1 MRRTPRFSASPS
13 PKPAEPQPQDLRST
27 PAKVT
32 VTLGPKGQYV
42 LAGAKEKG
50 KARARPRPP
59 PRQLSQD
66 LSSEENEEEESPA
79 PQRYLTEVNLP
90 EPEEVLRISKR
101 THRAVLYTL
110 EELLRGPH
118 KLSSDIVEETA
129 PMADLVGGVPTSNGN
144 STSSSRM
151 PASRAPAGSP
161 SGIRGPRMIMQE
173 RAAREARQRE
183 ERERVEREHAAEEAR
198 LLEEANRREAERREA
213 ERRAANAAGAGY
225 DPRQQVPIG
234 GDPGVSRRTTRTGGR
249 AGGDAGARTGE
260 SSRVAGNTSAQ
271 PSQRQGTVPTQT
283 QQPTSAEATAG
294 LSQSQQLSAP
304 ESAAAA
310 GRGRNSFPHAFERW
324 ETLSAH
330 WEGLTSFWIRKL
342 KQNAEEI
349 NNDPVSQQLARNV
362 TDLSSAGANLF
373 HAVVELQRLRASSER
388 KFQRWFFESRAEIE
402 RAQEVTALLERELE
416 EERRNRADAIR
427 EALEHERGNSK
438 IQKQLNEMRKEL
450 QISKDEARRA
460 WDELGRR
467 EQEERDRTTSLQQGH
482 PTIVGG
488 VQVVPM
494 TQGVSRHS
502 SRRDQQSYPTGE
514 PDYGQASGSR
524 PEYSEAPA
532 VQPVVASSPPSGAS
546 YQPPTTIHHQGSYGS
561 EGAYSEGEYTIDAH
575 GNFVRD
581 SRGDK
586 IPFSAPP
593 SDGKSDDGIEEFETP
608 GALPTPQHPTS
619 TAAQPQ
625 YTSAPDYTGSGYST
639 SGWEASGGA
648 RHHHPTRL
656 SDVLEEEEE
665 RSRTSASQSQI
676 SRG

>member
-13 PKPAEPQPQDLRST
+13 PKPAGPQHQAPRTS

-32 VTLGPKGQYV
+32 VTLGPKGQYI
-42 LAGAKEKG
+42 LAGAVEDG
-50 KARARPRPP
+50 KARARRRPP
-59 PRQLSQD
+59 RRQLSQD
-66 LSSEENEEEESPA
+66 LSSEDNEEEGSPA
-79 PQRYLTEVNLP
+79 SQRFRTEVDLP
-90 EPEEVLRISKR
+90 EPEAILRISKR

-129 PMADLVGGVPTSNGN
+129 SMADLIGGIPTSNG
-144 STSSSRM
+144 SSSRM
-151 PASRAPAGSP
+151 PATRAPSGSP

-183 ERERVEREHAAEEAR
+183 ERERTEREHAAAEAR
-198 LLEEANRREAERREA
+198 LLEEANQREADRREA
-213 ERRAANAAGAGY
+213 ERRATNAAGAGL
-225 DPRQQVPIG
+225 DPRQQVLG
-234 GDPGVSRRTTRTGGR
+234 SADPGVSRRSTRTGGR
-249 AGGDAGARTGE
+249 TNADTGARTGE
-260 SSRVAGNTSAQ
+260 PSRAGGHPSSQ
-271 PSQRQGTVPTQT
+271 PSQRPGNAPTQT
-283 QQPTSAEATAG
+283 QQPSAVEANAG
-294 LSQSQQLSAP
+294 LAQSQQLLATDSAG
-304 ESAAAA
+304 AA

-388 KFQRWFFESRAEIE
+388 KFQRWFFDTRAELE
-402 RAQEVTALLERELE
+402 RTQEVTALLEQALE
-416 EERRNRADAIR
+416 DERRSRADAIR
-427 EALEHERGNSK
+427 EALEHEKGNSK

-502 SRRDQQSYPTGE
+502 SRRDQQAYNPGE
-514 PDYGQASGSR
+514 QEYIQAPSSHPGS
-524 PEYSEAPA
+524 SEAPA
-532 VQPVVASSPPSGAS
+532 VQPVVASSSSAAP
-546 YQPPTTIHHQGSYGS
+546 YQPPTTVHHQGSYGS
-561 EGAYSEGEYTIDAH
+561 EGTYSEGEYTIDAH

-586 IPFSAPP
+586 IPFRAPT
-593 SDGKSDDGIEEFETP
+593 SEGESDDGIEEFETP
-608 GALPTPQHPTS
+608 AALPTS
-619 TAAQPQ
+619 TGVQPQ
-625 YTSAPDYTGSGYST
+625 YTAAPDYSGSGYNP
-639 SGWEASGGA
+639 SGWETSGGA

-665 RSRTSASQSQI
+665 RSRTSASQSQV
-676 SRG
+676 SRI